1 MSTCDLVVVQ
11 RRRVKQASLFNA
23 LPPHAFELNH
33 TQDLFWLK
41 LGLEGVGKEDTNFC
55 RLTYFQVNHL
65 IQFTA

>member
-41 LGLEGVGKEDTNFC
+41 LGLEGVGKE
-55 RLTYFQVNHL
+55 RY
-65 IQFTA
+65 